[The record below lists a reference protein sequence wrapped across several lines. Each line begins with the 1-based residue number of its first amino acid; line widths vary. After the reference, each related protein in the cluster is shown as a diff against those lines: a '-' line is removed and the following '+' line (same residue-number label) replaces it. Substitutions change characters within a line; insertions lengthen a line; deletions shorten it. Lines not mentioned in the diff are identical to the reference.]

1 MDDAILLAADPAW
14 LAAFGQPLAVAP
26 VASTEPAGGEK
37 REAEA
42 DARQVGVLRL
52 LNAYRYLGVRGANL
66 DPLGRSLHSRP
77 VELDPAH
84 YGLLAEDLHAVFD
97 TGSLPGPQ
105 RASLADMVSRM
116 ERIYCGTFSAEYM
129 HISDATRKQWLRE
142 RIEGCDARLVLSH
155 DQRLAVLRQ
164 LVEAETMEH
173 FLQTRYVGQ
182 KRFSLEGGESLMP
195 MLRWLV
201 EGASAGGVEEIVLG
215 MAHRGRI
222 NVLVNLL
229 GKPLRHLFGSDD
241 DGTSR
246 AASGDVRYHQ
256 GFSANLPTEHGKLHL
271 ALAFNPSH
279 LEIVHPVVR
288 GSVRAR
294 QHRRG
299 DHTGEEVMPV
309 LIHGDAAF
317 SGQGV
322 VMESLN
328 MSETRGYR
336 VGGAIHIV
344 INNQI
349 GFTTS
354 DPRDARSSLYCTDVA
369 KMIEAPVLHVNG
381 DDPEACLLAVQ
392 VAFEYRKQFRQNVI
406 IDLVC
411 FRRHGHNEQDEPAVT
426 QPLMYQSIAR
436 HPGTPALY
444 AGRLEQDGVARA
456 GQAAQMREVYFARLD
471 AEEPVVQAA
480 ESLFSRA
487 FSARWQAYRRT
498 DWRQPVETAVNPGRL
513 QELGEVLCRVPDGF
527 VLHERVA
534 RVLADRRAM
543 LAGQQLV
550 DWGMAENLAY
560 ASLLRDGYPVRLS
573 GQDSGRGTFF
583 HRHAVWHDQA
593 RERWDAGEYVP
604 LQHVYPNQPHFLVVD
619 SVLSELAVLAF
630 EYGYASAEPDELV
643 IWEAQFGDFANGAQ
657 VVIDQFIAGGES
669 KWGRMCGLVLFLPHG
684 QEGQGPEHSSAR
696 PERFLQLCAN
706 DNMQV
711 CQPSH
716 AGQMF
721 HLLRRQM
728 LRLYRKPLVVLTP
741 KSLLRARQAGVPLA
755 GLTEGS
761 FAPVLDDPQLID
773 PQPAARVRRIL
784 LMSGKVYYDLREA
797 CEQRNMT
804 DVALVRLEQLYPFP
818 DAELR
823 SVLARYPQVPVFW
836 VQEEPQNQ
844 GAWHGIAAAVQ
855 ANLAPAQALQ
865 VISRPASAVPAAGYP
880 HVYRLQRQQLIDEAL
895 Q

>member
-1 MDDAILLAADPAW
+1 MDDSVLLAADPVW
-14 LAAFGQPLAVAP
+14 LAAFGQPVAP
-26 VASTEPAGGEK
+26 LSTGEAESAHDR
-37 REAEA
+37 REAQA

-52 LNAYRYLGVRGANL
+52 LNAYRYLGARGANL
-66 DPLGRSLHSRP
+66 DPLGRATHSRP
-77 VELDPAH
+77 IELDPAH
-84 YGLLAEDLHAVFD
+84 YGLLAEDLTAMFD
-97 TGSLPGPQ
+97 AGSLPGPQ
-105 RASLADMVSRM
+105 RATLAEMISRM
-116 ERIYCGTFSAEYM
+116 ERIYCATFSAEYM
-129 HISDATRKQWLRE
+129 HISDAVRKQWLRE
-142 RIEGCDARLVLSH
+142 RIEGCNATLTLTGP
-155 DQRLAVLRQ
+155 QRLAVLRQ
-164 LVEAETMEH
+164 LVEAETMEQ
-173 FLQTRYVGQ
+173 FLQTRHVGQ
-182 KRFSLEGGESLMP
+182 KRFSLEGGETLMP

-201 EGASAGGVEEIVLG
+201 EGASAQGVEEVVLG

-229 GKPLRHLFGSDD
+229 GKPLRQLFDNTATD
-241 DGTSR
+241 
-246 AASGDVRYHQ
+246 AVHALSGDVRYHQ

-299 DHTGEEVMPV
+299 DHTGEEVLPV

-322 VMESLN
+322 VMESFN

-336 VGGAIHIV
+336 VGGAIHV
-344 INNQI
+344 VVNNQI

-381 DDPEACLLAVQ
+381 DDPEACLLAMQ
-392 VAFEYRKQFRQNVI
+392 VALEYRKQFRQNVI

-444 AGRLEQDGVARA
+444 ANRLEREGVAVA
-456 GQAAQMREVYFARLD
+456 GQAARMREDYFARLD
-471 AEEPVVQAA
+471 ADEPVVQAA

-487 FSARWQAYRRT
+487 FAARWQTYRGT
-498 DWRQPVETAVNPGRL
+498 DWRQPVETAVHPGRL
-513 QELGEVLCRVPDGF
+513 QALGEVLCRVPEGF
-527 VLHERVA
+527 VLHDRVA
-534 RVLADRRAM
+534 KVLNDRRAM
-543 LAGQQLV
+543 LAGEQPV

-583 HRHAVWHDQA
+583 HRHAVLHDQA

-696 PERFLQLCAN
+696 PERFLQLCAD
-706 DNMQV
+706 DNLQV
-711 CQPSH
+711 CQPSN
-716 AGQMF
+716 AGQIF

-728 LRLYRKPLVVLTP
+728 LRVYRKPLVVLTP
-741 KSLLRARQAGVPLA
+741 KSLLRARSASVPLA
-755 GLTEGS
+755 VLTEGA
-761 FAPVLDDPQLID
+761 FAPVLDDPQLTD
-773 PQPAARVRRIL
+773 KALPVNVRRIL
-784 LMSGKVYYDLREA
+784 LMSGKVYYDLQEA
-797 CEQRNMT
+797 CEQRGVH
-804 DVALVRLEQLYPFP
+804 DIALIRLEQLYPFP

-823 SVLARYPQVPVFW
+823 NVLGRYAQAPVFW

-844 GAWHGIAAAVQ
+844 GAWHGV
-855 ANLAPAQALQ
+855 AQALQ
-865 VISRPASAVPAAGYP
+865 TCLAGSRTLEVISRPPSAVPAAGYP
-880 HVYRLQRQQLIDEAL
+880 QVYRQQRQQLMDEAL
-895 Q
+895 K